1 MHDDDD
7 RPSGRP
13 PTSSAERTQPRLS
26 GDVVLEDAAAEPLPE
41 PPEPLVLP
49 SLPGHLEPLI
59 GDIEDAGPAEL
70 VLAPRTPARPST
82 RARFVTPVEVPHAGS
97 APSPPTVG
105 SLVGER
111 YRIVAPLGA
120 GGMAQLFRVEHLGLG
135 KELALKIIS
144 PRLATNPRMR
154 DLFYRE
160 ARVMSQLEH
169 PNVVRVTD
177 FGVDPSRGAFIVME
191 LLRGETLAARIARE
205 GPLRNHLLVSL
216 ALQIAEGVEHL
227 HRANLIHCDLKSENV
242 FLCAPPTGQTGRP
255 VVKLIDFGLSR
266 DRAPAGEGPGGD
278 LGGTPCYMAPEQIRH
293 EPPQPS
299 MDLYSV
305 GILLYEMA
313 TGEPP
318 FMGTVDD
325 VLVAHLN
332 RPVPPLGGA
341 RAQDLDPQL
350 EAIILKAL
358 EKDPARR
365 QPSMGQLLYELRT
378 VADMLGLASGR
389 AGGGRRATGVAREL
403 LAPRP
408 HCNLCPFPTV
418 RVDPELRIVSANAAF
433 LAFVNL
439 AGESLLG
446 TRIDRTR
453 LQGIYPGLAEDLQTV
468 FRSGKMVQRAL
479 RFQPASREALS
490 VLVTL
495 VPDAGPDAAGAPR
508 LACGVVI
515 PLA

>member
-1 MHDDDD
+1 
-7 RPSGRP
+7 
-13 PTSSAERTQPRLS
+13 
-26 GDVVLEDAAAEPLPE
+26 
-41 PPEPLVLP
+41 
-49 SLPGHLEPLI
+49 
-59 GDIEDAGPAEL
+59 
-70 VLAPRTPARPST
+70 
-82 RARFVTPVEVPHAGS
+82 
-97 APSPPTVG
+97 
-105 SLVGER
+105 
-111 YRIVAPLGA
+111 
-120 GGMAQLFRVEHLGLG
+120 
-135 KELALKIIS
+135 
-144 PRLATNPRMR
+144 
-154 DLFYRE
+154 
-160 ARVMSQLEH
+160 
-169 PNVVRVTD
+169 
-177 FGVDPSRGAFIVME
+177 
-191 LLRGETLAARIARE
+191 
-205 GPLRNHLLVSL
+205 
-216 ALQIAEGVEHL
+216 
-227 HRANLIHCDLKSENV
+227 
-242 FLCAPPTGQTGRP
+242 
-255 VVKLIDFGLSR
+255 
-266 DRAPAGEGPGGD
+266 
-278 LGGTPCYMAPEQIRH
+278 MAPEQIRH